1 VEETDDSVI
10 LSTNVAFGVQSIYK
24 KDGSLSG
31 YYYEYALM
39 APYFIEDM
47 SPEKELDVLV
57 LGLGTGTYPKQMKKY
72 IPNVSIDAVEID
84 QKIAD
89 LAYEYFNLQEDEAN
103 VFVNDGRS
111 FLSTPDA
118 RQYDIILADAYQDI
132 TVPFHMSTVEFF
144 QEVKDHLKP
153 GGVLIVNV
161 NIKSGS
167 FTGVPEYLANT
178 VKSLFNKVYRADLRQ
193 VTNSLLFVSDDVN
206 MIENYKTNAK
216 AQIDENNDLYYIS
229 RYIEDNL
236 VEMTEDT
243 LLLTDDLAPVE
254 ILGQRA
260 LAEIVSSE
268 VASFR
273 SNVEGKSI
281 SEIFDYLTN

>member
-1 VEETDDSVI
+1 
-10 LSTNVAFGVQSIYK
+10 
-24 KDGSLSG
+24 
-31 YYYEYALM
+31 
-39 APYFIEDM
+39 
-47 SPEKELDVLV
+47 
-57 LGLGTGTYPKQMKKY
+57 
-72 IPNVSIDAVEID
+72 
-84 QKIAD
+84 
-89 LAYEYFNLQEDEAN
+89 
-103 VFVNDGRS
+103 
-111 FLSTPDA
+111 
-118 RQYDIILADAYQDI
+118 
-132 TVPFHMSTVEFF
+132 
-144 QEVKDHLKP
+144 
-153 GGVLIVNV
+153 
-161 NIKSGS
+161 
-167 FTGVPEYLANT
+167 
-178 VKSLFNKVYRADLRQ
+178 
-193 VTNSLLFVSDDVN
+193 